1 MEFNLFGFTIKKS
14 NLEKERDKAD
24 SFVPPTNEDGAV
36 TVESIGSFG
45 AYLDLDASVKDE
57 FTLITRYRELALLP
71 EVDSAIDDIVN
82 EAIVQDGEKA
92 PVSIDLS
99 NCDFEFMNDSLK
111 KAISHEFDKI
121 LSLLNWR
128 ENAYE
133 IFKRW
138 YIDGRLFYH
147 IIPHDVKK
155 QGIME
160 LRYIDPRQ
168 IRKVREI
175 QREKHNNV
183 EIVKVVA
190 EYYVFNSRGINFM
203 SPMAYGPTN
212 VPMAFDGVR
221 IEEDAVVYAH
231 SGITDKYSSTI
242 LSNLHK
248 AIKAIN
254 QLKMMEDALVIYRI
268 VRAPERK
275 MFYVDCGNLPK
286 HKADERMR
294 TFVQNFRNKIVYNV
308 ETGEIKDDRRF
319 LAMVQDYF
327 IPRWNG
333 TNTTEIESLPGGEN
347 LGEIRDVLYFQEN
360 VYKALNVPVSRIE
373 KSNGFQLGRS
383 TEITR
388 DEIKFS
394 RFVQRLQRRFAMLFN
409 ELLKI
414 QLLLKGLIKIDDWEL
429 LREKIEYK
437 FEKDNYFSELKESEI
452 WKNRLELLGQGNNFV
467 DKYISVRWL
476 REVVLKQNEDEQK
489 KIDLELKEEK
499 KKYGETSAPDS
510 VNITNFNNTSSHEE
524 PTSSFSSNEPQ
535 ETTTENEYA
544 INNEGE

>member
-1 MEFNLFGFTIKKS
+1 
-14 NLEKERDKAD
+14 
-24 SFVPPTNEDGAV
+24 
-36 TVESIGSFG
+36 
-45 AYLDLDASVKDE
+45 
-57 FTLITRYRELALLP
+57 
-71 EVDSAIDDIVN
+71 
-82 EAIVQDGEKA
+82 
-92 PVSIDLS
+92 
-99 NCDFEFMNDSLK
+99 
-111 KAISHEFDKI
+111 
-121 LSLLNWR
+121 
-128 ENAYE
+128 
-133 IFKRW
+133 
-138 YIDGRLFYH
+138 
-147 IIPHDVKK
+147 
-155 QGIME
+155 ME

>member
-1 MEFNLFGFTIKKS
+1 
-14 NLEKERDKAD
+14 
-24 SFVPPTNEDGAV
+24 
-36 TVESIGSFG
+36 
-45 AYLDLDASVKDE
+45 
-57 FTLITRYRELALLP
+57 
-71 EVDSAIDDIVN
+71 
-82 EAIVQDGEKA
+82 
-92 PVSIDLS
+92 
-99 NCDFEFMNDSLK
+99 
-111 KAISHEFDKI
+111 
-121 LSLLNWR
+121 
-128 ENAYE
+128 
-133 IFKRW
+133 
-138 YIDGRLFYH
+138 
-147 IIPHDVKK
+147 
-155 QGIME
+155 
-160 LRYIDPRQ
+160 
-168 IRKVREI
+168 
-175 QREKHNNV
+175 
-183 EIVKVVA
+183 
-190 EYYVFNSRGINFM
+190 
-203 SPMAYGPTN
+203 
-212 VPMAFDGVR
+212 
-221 IEEDAVVYAH
+221 
-231 SGITDKYSSTI
+231 
-242 LSNLHK
+242 
-248 AIKAIN
+248 
-254 QLKMMEDALVIYRI
+254 
-268 VRAPERK
+268 
-275 MFYVDCGNLPK
+275 
-286 HKADERMR
+286 
-294 TFVQNFRNKIVYNV
+294 
-308 ETGEIKDDRRF
+308 
-319 LAMVQDYF
+319 MVQDYF

-452 WKNRLELLGQGNNFV
+452 WKNRLDLLSQGNNFV
-467 DKYISVRWL
+467 DKYVSVRWL